1 MIMDD
6 LYSSNIDDEL
16 FGDEPGGDNT
26 GNPGQQDG
34 NDGVKGNQG
43 DNNNGNGG
51 NEPPKTGGRG
61 NDSEILDWFNSNQVK
76 GVVDEDGGN
85 SDVLSD
91 YLRMKGIDPDNI
103 QINDEQDNPS
113 YSSFKD
119 LGRQEQLDLLRS
131 LDSTDDESDYDL
143 DDDEI
148 DLINSIRS
156 SNMSIEEFVSD
167 IQNRA
172 VQDYV
177 NSGMGNHQQ
186 YSVDQLSAQDL
197 FVSDYKARMPNA
209 SDDEVISALNAAM
222 SNQQSFE
229 NMMAGLRQAYK
240 QQEEDYIE
248 NQIRASE
255 ERARRQQEGYENII
269 VDTLNNMGSIK
280 LGKLQAEL
288 DEDDKYD
295 IAGTILDSDTTG
307 TRRLARLINDP
318 ETLVKMVWYATKGEN
333 AIDEM
338 QRYYMNE
345 INTRQKAA
353 YQKGFEDA
361 KNGKGMS
368 YVVNRPARKGNQ
380 QPQFR
385 SVARV
390 EDIDAGMD

>member
-16 FGDEPGGDNT
+16 FGDEPGGSNT

-186 YSVDQLSAQDL
+186 YSVDQLSDQDL

>member
-186 YSVDQLSAQDL
+186 YSVDQLSDQDL

>member
-16 FGDEPGGDNT
+16 FGDEPGGGNT

-61 NDSEILDWFNSNQVK
+61 NDSEILDWFNNNQVK

-131 LDSTDDESDYDL
+131 LDSTDDGNDYDL

-186 YSVDQLSAQDL
+186 YSVDQLSDQDL

-248 NQIRASE
+248 NQIKASE